1 MHRRARS
8 SKAKRA
14 GGLPV
19 ERWLRRRRIRHG
31 VLAIAA
37 VGLAALLLWS
47 LGGTEAVPTVRLRG
61 RVVEI
66 RDAETIRVR
75 NEAGRE
81 RVVRLEMLEVP
92 PTWQAAARRW
102 LAERLIGREVTL
114 VLIAGGEDAAA
125 TPAAMVYRDDG
136 PLINER
142 MIDRGYARFAGPA
155 DGSLPDDQAKLADWL
170 GRVERWARAD
180 GRGLWAKAPATGE

>member
-1 MHRRARS
+1 VHRRARS

-19 ERWLRRRRIRHG
+19 ERWLRRRRVRRG
-31 VLAIAA
+31 VLTIAA
-37 VGLAALLLWS
+37 VGLAGLLLWS
-47 LGGTEAVPTVRLRG
+47 LGGTEAVTTVRLRG

-66 RDAETIRVR
+66 CDAMTLRVR
-75 NEAGRE
+75 DQTGHE
-81 RVVRLEMLEVP
+81 RKVRLEMVEVP

-114 VLIAGGEDAAA
+114 VLIAGGEDGAA
-125 TPAAMVYRDDG
+125 TPGAMVYRDDG
-136 PLINER
+136 PLINEE
-142 MIDRGYARFAGPA
+142 MIDRGYARFAGPV
-155 DGSLPDDQAKLADWL
+155 DGSLTDDQAKLADWL

-180 GRGLWAKAPATGE
+180 GRGLWAKASATGE